1 MAGLSGRGISPSGH
15 LGKACSMD
23 HWLKRCSYHHDVC
36 KMGHV
41 HERLGGY
48 LYTMFYFRDLMVV
61 SSSRV
66 CVVPI
71 LLFLVIFSWKPL
83 FTR

>member
-1 MAGLSGRGISPSGH
+1 MAGLSGHGISLSGH
-15 LGKACSMD
+15 LGKVCSMD

-48 LYTMFYFRDLMVV
+48 LSTMFYFRDLMVV
-61 SSSRV
+61 LTV
-66 CVVPI
+66 EVLCCTD
-71 LLFLVIFSWKPL
+71 LAFACHIFCL
-83 FTR
+83 